1 MINIKNKYKC
11 YMGEYFYM
19 VSFSFCLICG
29 ILNNFFKAELFSLWT
44 ILAIAILG
52 YCFLL
57 SLINFIIISSKGI
70 ISVQGLEF
78 RKVKYE
84 NLKEIIIAKD
94 NFSVTEAK
102 EIIVREK
109 DYEMRFTPSK
119 EELNKIIEKIKENCP
134 EAKIIYSSK
143 IIGLL
148 EYLEKK

>member
-1 MINIKNKYKC
+1 
-11 YMGEYFYM
+11 MGEYFYM
-19 VSFSFCLICG
+19 TSFSFCL
-29 ILNNFFKAELFSLWT
+29 LFAIINIITKNQFLSLWT
-44 ILAIAILG
+44 FLAITISG
-52 YCFLL
+52 YSFLL
-57 SLINFIIISSKGI
+57 LLINYAFITKIAIISI
-70 ISVQGLEF
+70 QGLEF

-143 IIGLL
+143 IIGPL

>member
-1 MINIKNKYKC
+1 
-11 YMGEYFYM
+11 MGEYFYM
-19 VSFSFCLICG
+19 TSFSFCL
-29 ILNNFFKAELFSLWT
+29 LFAIINVTTKNQFLSLWT
-44 ILAIAILG
+44 LLAIAISG
-52 YCFLL
+52 YSLL
-57 SLINFIIISSKGI
+57 LMLINYAFITKIAIISI
-70 ISVQGLEF
+70 QGLEF

-102 EIIVREK
+102 EVIVREK

-134 EAKIIYSSK
+134 EARIIYSSR
-143 IIGLL
+143 IIGPL

>member
-1 MINIKNKYKC
+1 
-11 YMGEYFYM
+11 MGEYFYM
-19 VSFSFCLICG
+19 TSFSFCL
-29 ILNNFFKAELFSLWT
+29 LFAIINVTSKNQFLSLWT
-44 ILAIAILG
+44 FLAIAISG
-52 YCFLL
+52 YSLL
-57 SLINFIIISSKGI
+57 LLLINYAFITKTEIILI
-70 ISVQGLEF
+70 QRLEF

-143 IIGLL
+143 IIGPL